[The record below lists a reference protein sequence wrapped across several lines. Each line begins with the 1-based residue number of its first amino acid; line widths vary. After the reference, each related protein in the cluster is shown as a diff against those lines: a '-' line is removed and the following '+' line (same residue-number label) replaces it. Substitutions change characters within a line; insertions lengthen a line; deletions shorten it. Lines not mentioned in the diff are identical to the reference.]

1 MTTKRCV
8 QKFIPKINP
17 YLICN
22 RYSILYQN
30 CKALV
35 DFVSNIFGM
44 TQDERNE
51 VYWGVCELVMDRLEK
66 AGSV

>member
-1 MTTKRCV
+1 MTTERST
-8 QKFIPKINP
+8 QEFIPKTNP

-22 RYSILYQN
+22 RYSILYQT

-35 DFVSNIFGM
+35 DIVSNIFGM
-44 TQDERNE
+44 IQDERNE
-51 VYWGVCELVMDRLEK
+51 VYWAVCELVKSRLDK